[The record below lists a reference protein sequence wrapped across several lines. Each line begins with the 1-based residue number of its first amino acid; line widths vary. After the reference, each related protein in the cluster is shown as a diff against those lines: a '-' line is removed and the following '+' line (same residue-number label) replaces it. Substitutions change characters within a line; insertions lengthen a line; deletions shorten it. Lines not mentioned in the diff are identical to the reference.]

1 MEIRARSILNRSAI
15 GDYCINPYV
24 GCQHACIYCY
34 ADYYTRLMGY
44 RGEWGSYVH
53 AKINAPN
60 LLLKEIRKKKKGVV
74 YLSSLTDPYQP
85 VEVNYRL
92 TRRIL
97 EILMS
102 YKWPVII
109 QTKSSSIIR
118 DIDVITKFD
127 NVNVG
132 FTMITLDEDIRR
144 RFEPFSSPIN
154 ARIDAL
160 MRLKEEKVRTFVFI
174 GPILPGTDLD
184 ELRELIMTVK
194 DYADLIYF
202 DRLNLKPGVASR
214 IDRALSEIWKPN
226 WLSNLNIY
234 YVNLKKS
241 LIKLLEGERIK
252 YAFVY

>member
-1 MEIRARSILNRSAI
+1 MEIKAKSILNRSAI

-53 AKINAPN
+53 AKVNAPD
-60 LLLKEIRKKKKGVV
+60 LLLKEIKKKKKGVV

-85 VEVNYRL
+85 AEIDYRL

-109 QTKSSSIIR
+109 QTKSSFIMR
-118 DIDVITKFD
+118 DVDLIKGFD
-127 NVNVG
+127 RADVG
-132 FTMITLDEDIRR
+132 FTIITLDEDIRR
-144 RFEPFSSPIN
+144 RFEPFSSPVSARIN
-154 ARIDAL
+154 AL
-160 MRLKEEKVRTFVFI
+160 ERLKGEKVRTFVFI
-174 GPILPGTDLD
+174 GPILPGTDFK
-184 ELRELIMTVK
+184 ELRDLVMTVK

-202 DRLNLKPGVASR
+202 DKLNLKPGIANR
-214 IDRALSEIWKPN
+214 IDKALSDIGISN
-226 WLSNLNIY
+226 WLSDLNRY

-241 LIKLLEGERIK
+241 LTEFLERERIK
-252 YAFVY
+252 YIFVY